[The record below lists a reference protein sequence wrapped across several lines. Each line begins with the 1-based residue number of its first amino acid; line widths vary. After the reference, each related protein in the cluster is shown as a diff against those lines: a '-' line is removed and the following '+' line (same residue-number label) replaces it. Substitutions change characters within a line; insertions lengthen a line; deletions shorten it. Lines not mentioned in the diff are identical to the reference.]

1 MTSQPLEYGSQ
12 PRVNPGRVIRRSLAV
27 LALLAVCVW
36 TIRLGF
42 QRLYNIDRDSVESAL
57 RAVPGG
63 RVVDIGGFDEEL
75 TWTVASATVSVDG
88 SATRTITFM
97 SPGRGQLQSGS
108 RMAVTDIGPYQIR
121 VEVSDDR
128 MLVQSLDFGH
138 DSEFKDVLPF
148 RLRDVNDLA
157 AHYDE
162 IIAFITQEP
171 SGTYTAP
178 DGKVVTYQIQ
188 VWTGPQP
195 PPWRLR

>member
-1 MTSQPLEYGSQ
+1 M
-12 PRVNPGRVIRRSLAV
+12 IRRSLAV
-27 LALLAVCVW
+27 LALLALCVW

-42 QRLYNIDRDSVESAL
+42 QRIYNLDHDSVASAL

-63 RVVDIGGFDEEL
+63 RVIDIGGFDDGL
-75 TWTVASATVSVDG
+75 TWTVASAQVSVDG

-97 SPGRGQLQSGS
+97 SPRRGELQSGS

-121 VEVSDDR
+121 VEVGDDR

-162 IIAFITQEP
+162 IIAFIAQEP
-171 SGTYTAP
+171 SGMYTAP
-178 DGKVVTYQIQ
+178 DGTVVKYQIQ
-188 VWTGPQP
+188 VWTGSQP
-195 PPWRLR
+195 PPWRMR